1 MAVAVPDSKSHAPTP
16 RVASRGRRVFHTL
29 IALAGWA
36 LFVYWW
42 WIVVHRVSLHE
53 VRFTVLFV
61 LVALVLCVAITGLWV
76 LHNLSIFRR
85 RGQRTKVRE
94 ATLDYSRDPLGRTA
108 EASVQQPLQR
118 GRLGGSLVHAASH
131 RRDAGRSALQQDER
145 LCGARRSGRDVL
157 LRAVRQF
164 PFSQLRRAWPK
175 CSVRFPNPKNVFR
188 VRMKIG

>member
-16 RVASRGRRVFHTL
+16 RVAGRGRRVFHTL

-53 VRFTVLFV
+53 VQFTVLFV
-61 LVALVLCVAITGLWV
+61 LVALVLCIAITGLWV

-94 ATLDYSRDPLGRTA
+94 ATLDYSRDPLGRTVTFDA
-108 EASVQQPLQR
+108 PPASLLEAPVVRVLVEDRTKSFRPM
-118 GRLGGSLVHAASH
+118 GPGAPNGPGSE
-131 RRDAGRSALQQDER
+131 RRR
-145 LCGARRSGRDVL
+145 
-157 LRAVRQF
+157 
-164 PFSQLRRAWPK
+164 
-175 CSVRFPNPKNVFR
+175 
-188 VRMKIG
+188 